1 MCITD
6 IKTEQSV
13 FIENAKRTH
22 QAVYKRILSHLRHDK
37 VAARHEVNLGFR
49 KLRDI
54 SPQSFFQSAR
64 SFPKISIKVK

>member
-1 MCITD
+1 VCITD

-13 FIENAKRTH
+13 LSENAKRTH
-22 QAVYKRILSHLRHDK
+22 QAVYERILSHLRHDK

-54 SPQSFFQSAR
+54 STQSFFQSAR